1 MATTA
6 RPCKGTNRQGQPC
19 SATIQEG
26 SEWCFFHDP
35 LRAKDRVQAR
45 RRGGKA
51 RHGRQIGKVGEE
63 AEIVLESAADVL
75 ALLERTANDLLK
87 MENSVSRAKAMTG
100 IASVAVSVIDTSE
113 LEGRLQALEAELYGK
128 RSA

>member
-1 MATTA
+1 VTTTA
-6 RPCKGTNRQGQPC
+6 NSCQGTNKRGDPC
-19 SATIQEG
+19 SAAAVTG
-26 SEWCFFHDP
+26 SAWCFFHDP
-35 LRAKDRVQAR
+35 ARAKDRVQAR